1 MMRTVTKLVTKA
13 KNVGHSLYKPANSE
27 TFVLVGSWRF
37 RASNVMANAKTPS
50 LNASILPVSR
60 SSRLS
65 RLSRLM
71 IGGLDRSQA
80 SSRFECASRP
90 AKLSVSDSTSDPY
103 GEDELSDGGSDTPA
117 RRSAGHLAASRIT
130 R

>member
-65 RLSRLM
+65 RLSGLM
-71 IGGLDRSQA
+71 IGGLDR
-80 SSRFECASRP
+80 RVRHHPDLNLPPGPRNYRC
-90 AKLSVSDSTSDPY
+90 LT
-103 GEDELSDGGSDTPA
+103 
-117 RRSAGHLAASRIT
+117 
-130 R
+130 